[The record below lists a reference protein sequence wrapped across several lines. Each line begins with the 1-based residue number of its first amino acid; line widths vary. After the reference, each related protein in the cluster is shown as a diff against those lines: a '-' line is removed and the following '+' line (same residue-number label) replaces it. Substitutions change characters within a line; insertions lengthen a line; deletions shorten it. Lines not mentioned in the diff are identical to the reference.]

1 MINLIGNDYKK
12 IESLKKNIDA
22 MIIIK
27 KKLETQEKW
36 ALYYFRPTK
45 LLNLLFNF
53 PKSIQL

>member
-36 ALYYFRPTK
+36 GTI
-45 LLNLLFNF
+45 LF
-53 PKSIQL
+53 